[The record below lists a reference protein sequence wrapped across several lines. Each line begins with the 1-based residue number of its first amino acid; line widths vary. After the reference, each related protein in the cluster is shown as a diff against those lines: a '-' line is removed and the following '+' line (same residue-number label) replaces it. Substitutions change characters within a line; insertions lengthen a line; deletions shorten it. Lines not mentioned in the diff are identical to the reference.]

1 MAEGKKR
8 EELGPPPAN
17 SQLVSPQRQ
26 YRSSVTATAVV
37 KTSEHPSLRRRA
49 LAHTHTLALLSFLD
63 DDDDDD
69 GTPLRARTRP
79 MGRKK
84 RQKGCKLQVEKK
96 KEKEKKARTTP
107 THRSR
112 CERAAPLSAHFLSLS
127 LCGLSLREPR
137 TRKLLCDW
145 LSSAARP
152 GNPPRW
158 REGVREGTE
167 MIGGTH
173 SAPVSYSSASAG
185 RNCAYLCM
193 RARACG
199 GEALA
204 YRRVSLFGHH
214 RRTQVGVFI

>member
-1 MAEGKKR
+1 
-8 EELGPPPAN
+8 
-17 SQLVSPQRQ
+17 
-26 YRSSVTATAVV
+26 
-37 KTSEHPSLRRRA
+37 
-49 LAHTHTLALLSFLD
+49 
-63 DDDDDD
+63 
-69 GTPLRARTRP
+69 

-127 LCGLSLREPR
+127 LSLCGLSLREPR
-137 TRKLLCDW
+137 TLKLLCDW

-193 RARACG
+193 RARVRRGSACVPPRFTVRSSQANASWRVYLDSVNRSHLSSSGRTSPRTHEDARTRKSTSTYG
-199 GEALA
+199 GNYLRKHCDTHKENKMTADIN
-204 YRRVSLFGHH
+204 GE
-214 RRTQVGVFI
+214 